1 MRGGCRS
8 SRLRRRY
15 GCFQLPRVPGAK
27 VKEVHRTGA
36 TWLARTDP
44 KAKTIEFSQHFDS
57 LKPLEKQ
64 YITLHE
70 RAHLETGTDH
80 NDRFFEALK
89 RLVKANGVSWRI
101 AYDLEIANCH
111 KDH

>member
-1 MRGGCRS
+1 MTRRKCS
-8 SRLRRRY
+8 SKLRRRY
-15 GCFQLPRVPGAK
+15 GCFKVPRVPGATT
-27 VKEVHRTGA
+27 KEVHRKGA

-44 KAKTIEFSQHFDS
+44 KEKTIEFSEYFDD
-57 LKPLEKQ
+57 LKPLEKK

-80 NDRFFEALK
+80 NEAFLAALK
-89 RLVKANGVSWRI
+89 RLIIANKMSWRI
-101 AYDLEIANCH
+101 AFELENANCH

>member
-1 MRGGCRS
+1 MTRRKCS
-8 SRLRRRY
+8 SKLRRRY
-15 GCFQLPRVPGAK
+15 GCFKVPRVPGATT
-27 VKEVHRTGA
+27 KEVHRKGA

-44 KAKTIEFSQHFDS
+44 KAKTIEFSEFFDR
-57 LKPLEKQ
+57 LKPLEKK

-80 NDRFFEALK
+80 NEAFYSVLK
-89 RLVKANGVSWRI
+89 KLIAANKMSWRV
-101 AYDLEIANCH
+101 AFELENANCH